1 MPIEIPENMNCIE
14 ITEFSEDCD
23 VLKVASHATPQPEDG
38 EILIK
43 VAAAGV
49 NRPDL
54 VQRRGHYPAPPGVTD
69 IPGLE
74 VAGEVVALG
83 NDVDNH
89 TIGDSVTALV
99 AGGGYAEYCVA
110 PAPQALPV
118 PKGLS
123 MVEAAAI
130 PETFYTVWSNVFDR
144 CGLADGETLLIHG
157 GSSGIGTTAIMI
169 AAALGNRVAITAGSA
184 EKCQA
189 CLDLGA
195 KRAINYK
202 EEDFVEVV
210 KEFTDGKGIDVIL
223 DMVGGDYV
231 RRDIE
236 CLAMDG
242 RIGVIALLGGTKA
255 EIDVGSLLRKRQT
268 LTGSTLRAR
277 PVAFKG
283 KISQS
288 LQEKVWPLMEAGK
301 FKPVIHETVPF
312 AQAADAHRL
321 LEAGQHIG
329 KIVLTF

>member
-1 MPIEIPENMNCIE
+1 MPNNLPDDMNCIE

-23 VLKVASHATPQPEDG
+23 VLKMASRSRPRPDEG
-38 EILIK
+38 EVLIK
-43 VAAAGV
+43 VQAAGV

-54 VQRRGHYPAPPGVTD
+54 AQRRGRYPAPPGVTD

-74 VAGEVVALG
+74 IAGEVVETGAG
-83 NDVDNH
+83 VDGPAVGDV
-89 TIGDSVTALV
+89 VTALV
-99 AGGGYAEYCVA
+99 AGGGYAEYCTA
-110 PAPQALPV
+110 PAPQCLPV

-130 PETFYTVWSNVFDR
+130 PETFFTVWSNVFDR
-144 CGLADGETLLIHG
+144 CSLADDETLLIHG

-169 AAALGNRVAITAGSA
+169 ASALGNRVAVTAGSA

-195 KRAINYK
+195 ELAINYK
-202 EEDFVEVV
+202 EQDFVAAV
-210 KEFTDGKGIDVIL
+210 KEFTDDKGIDVIL

-242 RIGVIALLGGTKA
+242 RIGVIAVLGGTKA
-255 EIDVGSLLRKRQT
+255 EIDVGTLLRKRQT

-277 PVAFKG
+277 PIAFKG
-283 KISQS
+283 KIADA

-301 FKPVIHETVPF
+301 FRPVIHETVPF
-312 AQAADAHRL
+312 AQAADAHRH
-321 LEAGQHIG
+321 LEDGQHIG
-329 KIVLTF
+329 KIVLTL